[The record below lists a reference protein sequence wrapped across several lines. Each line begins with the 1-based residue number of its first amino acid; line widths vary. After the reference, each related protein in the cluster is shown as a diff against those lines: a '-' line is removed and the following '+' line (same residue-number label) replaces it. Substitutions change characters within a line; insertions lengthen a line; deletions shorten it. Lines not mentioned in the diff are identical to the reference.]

1 MKAQRKENRLLSL
14 LNRDN
19 VVLRLMECLTQT
31 VNFDLFMDT
40 YFTSFRLFVCFPTL
54 QLTTFKQELCSKK
67 IVYTNTLSSGTKAA
81 AKMDRG
87 HFEQLTVNQAKTLCN
102 LCSWLERQHDSALH
116 RFL

>member
-31 VNFDLFMDT
+31 VNFDLFMDA

-54 QLTTFKQELCSKK
+54 ELTTFKQELCSTK
-67 IVYTNTLSSGTKAA
+67 IVYTNTLSSGTSSYKN
-81 AKMDRG
+81 G
-87 HFEQLTVNQAKTLCN
+87 PWPL
-102 LCSWLERQHDSALH
+102 
-116 RFL
+116 